1 MPRASRKIKSSAV
14 LAKLWEEYKAYCD
27 SYTKQEMVESTYTT
41 PDGTTTTKSVKEI
54 LSPISYTKVGFLA
67 YIGISRQGFAETY
80 EKDPAYLDIVEKIRT
95 ECEVDV
101 RAKFETGQINS
112 RLAPLWMSKYGYG
125 SKSDASVEHRADN
138 NLLDMIQ
145 KSQIDLGEVPE
156 DEDDDL

>member
-1 MPRASRKIKSSAV
+1 MPRASRKIKSPAV

-67 YIGISRQGFAETY
+67 YIGISRQGFSETY

-145 KSQIDLGEVPE
+145 RSQIDLGEVPE